1 LIVKILL
8 TRRIKMS
15 IVKKIYLSL
24 TIFVIGFG
32 AMHSLYA
39 SEVDIL
45 LDKLVEKGVLTAGEA
60 KQIGVE
66 TKEQVRANIAANL
79 SPTVPNWVYN
89 LKLKGDLRLRHQ
101 WEDTKKDSK
110 SGRHRGR
117 IRFRL
122 GMETKLSDQFN
133 VAAGFA
139 TGGTD
144 PRSTNQTFQD
154 TFSTKGINL
163 DYAYMTYAPT
173 SNLTLVGGKMTRK
186 PILWAPT
193 DLLWD
198 GDINPE
204 GVAMLLSNKV
214 DSADLFFNSGFFVLD
229 ESGSESNEP
238 YMGYFQPGLK
248 WKLSDTVSLKGALT
262 YYIIHSKDYDMDNS
276 SDTNTKTGSNHKYN
290 YDSISP
296 AVELA
301 FKEPMGGLVPY
312 AKIFGEYVKASD
324 PDNDDSGWAAGLAF
338 GDSKVSK
345 KGQWQVK
352 YIYRRLERDAF
363 LDCLPDSD
371 AYGGD
376 TNVKGHE
383 VALTYGLAKNV
394 TLGIDYYN
402 MEPIKT
408 ISSVHSYGSNS
419 SQQVIQTDIL
429 VKF

>member
-1 LIVKILL
+1 MSKKVLGLTLISVALILFAQSSFAGE
-8 TRRIKMS
+8 I
-15 IVKKIYLSL
+15 
-24 TIFVIGFG
+24 
-32 AMHSLYA
+32 
-39 SEVDIL
+39 DI
-45 LDKLVEKGVLTAGEA
+45 LVEKLVDKGILTYGEA
-60 KQIGVE
+60 QQIVTE
-66 TKEQVRANIAANL
+66 TKEQVRAEVAAGK
-79 SPTVPNWVYN
+79 SASIPEWVQK
-89 LKLKGDLRLRHQ
+89 LKLKGDFRLRYQ
-101 WEDTKKDSK
+101 YDDKEKDSV
-110 SGRHRGR
+110 SGRNRER
-117 IRFRL
+117 VRFRL
-122 GMETKLSDQFN
+122 GLETQLSDQFN
-133 VAAGFA
+133 IIAGLA
-139 TGGTD
+139 TGGSD
-144 PRSTNQTFQD
+144 PRSTNQSMQD

-163 DYAYMTYAPT
+163 DYAYLTYTPT
-173 SNLTLVGGKMTRK
+173 SHMTLVGGKMKRK

-214 DSADLFFNSGFFVLD
+214 DSADLFFNSGFFILD
-229 ESGSESNEP
+229 ESSSKSNEP
-238 YMGYFQPGLK
+238 YMAYFQPGLK
-248 WKLSDTVSLKGALT
+248 WKLSDGVSLKGALT
-262 YYIIHSKDYDMDNS
+262 YYLIHSKDYDMDDS
-276 SDTNTKTGSNHKYN
+276 SGTNTLTGSNHKYD

-296 AVELA
+296 AIELA
-301 FKEPMGGLVPY
+301 FKEPMGGVVPY
-312 AKIFGEYVKASD
+312 AKIFGEYIQASD

-345 KGQWQVK
+345 KGQWQIK

-371 AYGGD
+371 AYDGD

-408 ISSVHSYGSNS
+408 LSGISDHSYGSSN
-419 SQQVIQTDIL
+419 SQQVIQTDIV